1 MPGVL
6 LAELTEGQSSGQGL
20 STLRLAQKNRKKIQR
35 LEASI
40 SAKASHAVEQDYPGD
55 RPHPPFLVEELGD
68 EGRGH
73 SQEQDEETAKSYAA
87 GVDGV
92 GIAEAD
98 KMF

>member
-40 SAKASHAVEQDYPGD
+40 SAKASHAVEQD
-55 RPHPPFLVEELGD
+55 
-68 EGRGH
+68 
-73 SQEQDEETAKSYAA
+73 
-87 GVDGV
+87 
-92 GIAEAD
+92 
-98 KMF
+98 